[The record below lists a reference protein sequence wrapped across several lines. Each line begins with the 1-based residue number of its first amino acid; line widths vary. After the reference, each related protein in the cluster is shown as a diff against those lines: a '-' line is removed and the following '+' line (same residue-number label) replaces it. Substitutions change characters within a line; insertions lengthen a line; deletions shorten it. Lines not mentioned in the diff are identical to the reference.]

1 MNAKLPISLLGGGK
15 KSFTHCLSIHNRI
28 PSRKLKFSHANYGR
42 KENHT

>member
-1 MNAKLPISLLGGGK
+1 MGGGEVLL
-15 KSFTHCLSIHNRI
+15 TVCQIHNRI